1 MAHVFAK
8 QRFLLH
14 VGQSLSLQAKNDR
27 NYTVQSLKYL
37 VVPCHEVVNVCRRLK
52 RPTQGSLEATVCAH
66 IKVGPD
72 ATFVRDWELRSW
84 SLLHVLAVCS
94 FVSAKRATQ
103 DISLQVYL

>member
-66 IKVGPD
+66 IKV
-72 ATFVRDWELRSW
+72 RDWELRSW